1 MKNKITCL
9 LAGAALFGAT
19 ANAEIVLTDSLSA
32 YGYIDMVLEDGDAV
46 TNDTTTA
53 VTEFELGL
61 SFAPAESKWS
71 AVVELS
77 FDSGTDITSTST
89 STSTTTNTE
98 VLDPLGFPTGT
109 FTSDTETDTDT
120 TSDATDSS
128 AEFETVTISYQYSDS
143 LSFTVGNILSYQGF
157 ETFDATGLYQFSY
170 ASSSVLGNGLG
181 TGPAMYSAAYAVG
194 ASADGSVGDFDYGV
208 WIGDTDEGTNSYEYL
223 LAYNGV
229 ENLTVKVILADDPGY
244 ETFNAW
250 ASYDY
255 GDFTF
260 AVETVTTDDAA
271 GTEVLDLKTFMAYYA
286 MGNAG
291 LTVRLTDGDYG
302 DESFEKF
309 TISPSYAFSDNVFG
323 LIEFSTEEL
332 GDRADVDTAAVE
344 LIYSF

>member
-19 ANAEIVLTDSLSA
+19 ANAEIVLTDDLSA
-32 YGYIDMVLEDGDAV
+32 YGYIDMSLTDGDAV
-46 TNDTTTA
+46 TNDTTTQVA
-53 VTEFELGL
+53 EFELG
-61 SFAPAESKWS
+61 FAFTPVESKWS
-71 AVVELS
+71 AVAELS
-77 FDSGTDITSTST
+77 FDSDSALNVAG
-89 STSTTTNTE
+89 
-98 VLDPLGFPTGT
+98 
-109 FTSDTETDTDT
+109 
-120 TSDATDSS
+120 DAIADSS

-170 ASSSVLGNGLG
+170 ASSSVLTNGLG

-194 ASADGSVGDFDYGV
+194 ASADGSIGDFDYGV
-208 WIGDTDEGTNSYEYL
+208 WIGDADNSDNSYEYL

-255 GDFTF
+255 NDFTF
-260 AVETVTTDDAA
+260 AVETVTTDNALGD
-271 GTEVLDLKTFMAYYA
+271 EVLDLKTFMAYYS
-286 MGNAG
+286 MGQAG
-291 LTVRLTDGDYG
+291 LTVRLTDGDYAG
-302 DESFEKF
+302 VEFEKF

-332 GDRADVDTAAVE
+332 QDQADVDTAAVE

>member
-19 ANAEIVLTDSLSA
+19 ANAEIVLTEELSA
-32 YGYIDMVLEDGDAV
+32 YGYIDMALVDDDAV
-46 TNDTTTA
+46 TNDTTTSVA
-53 VTEFELGL
+53 EYELG
-61 SFAPAESKWS
+61 FAFTPLESKWS
-71 AVVELS
+71 AVAELS
-77 FDSGTDITSTST
+77 FDD
-89 STSTTTNTE
+89 NDLND
-98 VLDPLGFPTGT
+98 VYN
-109 FTSDTETDTDT
+109 
-120 TSDATDSS
+120 
-128 AEFETVTISYQYSDS
+128 FETVTISYQYSDS

-157 ETFDATGLYQFSY
+157 ETFDATGLYQWSY
-170 ASSSVLGNGLG
+170 ASSTANGNGLG

-208 WIGDTDEGTNSYEYL
+208 WVGDTDTGTNSFEYL
-223 LAYNGV
+223 LAYNGI
-229 ENLTVKVILADDPGY
+229 ENLTVKVIVADDPGY
-244 ETFNAW
+244 DTFNAW

-260 AVETVTTDDAA
+260 AVETVTTDDESGA
-271 GTEVLDLKTFMAYYA
+271 EVLDLNTFMVYYA

-302 DESFEKF
+302 AQSFEKF

-332 GDRADVDTAAVE
+332 GTLADNDTAAVE